1 MANLFEVPW
10 RRRFEA
16 LIRPHLRE
24 LYTYAYRLCG
34 NRERAEDVVQDLV
47 TRLYQTR
54 ARLDEVEKLR
64 PWLYKSL
71 FRQYLNSRRSESRSP
86 FGYLEADEAALDGL
100 EDVHNTPETLTER
113 HLQRVQLNRALYS
126 LSPEFRDVLVMHDI
140 EGFGV
145 AEVAEILDIPVGTV
159 KSRIHRARHNLRRQ
173 LSAGTP
179 TGDSVF
185 GEIEG

>member
-1 MANLFEVPW
+1 MASLFEMPW

-24 LYTYAYRLCG
+24 LHTYAWRLCG
-34 NRERAEDVVQDLV
+34 NREQAEDIVQDLV
-47 TRLYQTR
+47 TRLYQSR

-71 FRQYLNSRRSESRSP
+71 FRQYLNARRSESRSP
-86 FGYLEADEAALDGL
+86 FGYLEGDEAVL
-100 EDVHNTPETLTER
+100 EGIEDERSAPEALTER
-113 HLQRVQLNRALYS
+113 HLQQARINRALHT
-126 LSPEFRDVLVMHDI
+126 LSPEFREVLVMHDI

-159 KSRIHRARHNLRRQ
+159 KSRIHRARNNLRSK
-173 LSAGTP
+173 LIHGTWAD
-179 TGDSVF
+179 GSVF
-185 GEIEG
+185 DEVEG

>member
-1 MANLFEVPW
+1 MASLLELPW

-24 LYTYAYRLCG
+24 LYTYAWRLCG

-47 TRLYQTR
+47 TRLYQSR
-54 ARLDEVEKLR
+54 ARLDEVDRLR

-86 FGYLEADEAALDGL
+86 FGYLEHDEDVLDGL
-100 EDVHNTPETLTER
+100 EDEHNTPEALTER
-113 HLQRVQLNRALYS
+113 HLQRAELNRALHT

-140 EGFGV
+140 EGFAV

-159 KSRIHRARHNLRRQ
+159 KSRIHRARNSLRRK
-173 LSAGTP
+173 LIHGTLHD
-179 TGDSVF
+179 GSVF
-185 GEIEG
+185 EEVEG